1 MRDELSAYNSPRDGW
16 PTQGGRTMRRIPTS
30 AALAALAIAA
40 GATSAAAQQTYTY
53 PPAPGSYVA
62 RPVDNRAV
70 LPAFAPRGGIGT
82 TPFLG
87 NTRGL
92 GGYSVNYDAP
102 RTRTVTPRPARRGW
116 LFRRYR

>member
-1 MRDELSAYNSPRDGW
+1 
-16 PTQGGRTMRRIPTS
+16 MRRIPTTS
-30 AALAALAIAA
+30 TLAALAIAA
-40 GATSAAAQQTYTY
+40 GSATAPAQQPAATYPQTYTY
-53 PPAPGSYVA
+53 NQPSTPAYRPAPGYYAA

-70 LPAFAPRGGIGT
+70 LPSFAPRGGIGT

-102 RTRTVTPRPARRGW
+102 PRRTTSAQPARRG
-116 LFRRYR
+116 LFRRWSR

>member
-1 MRDELSAYNSPRDGW
+1 
-16 PTQGGRTMRRIPTS
+16 MRRIPTLS
-30 AALAALAIAA
+30 ALACLAVAA
-40 GATSAAAQQTYTY
+40 GARPAPAQQNYVYY
-53 PPAPGSYVA
+53 PPTAPAYRPAPGYYAA

-70 LPAFAPRGGIGT
+70 LPSFAPRGGIGT

-92 GGYSVNYDAP
+92 GGYSVNYDAAP
-102 RTRTVTPRPARRGW
+102 RATPPAPARRGW